1 MRTPNAEGRAVLFDI
16 SYRTFNRNSKTGGKM
31 KHCKNAKLVMK
42 EKGLDPDSIYA
53 LLNFMPSEVKK
64 ERIRKNPQHFENK
77 TRNIRLENGEIKK
90 INILFIHSFNGEKV
104 IP

>member
-16 SYRTFNRNSKTGGKM
+16 SFRTFNRNSKTGGKM
-31 KHCKNAKLVMK
+31 KHLENAKLVMK
-42 EKGLDPDSIYA
+42 EKGLDPNSVYA
-53 LLNFMPSEVKK
+53 LMNFKPSEEKK
-64 ERIRKNPQHFENK
+64 ERVRKNPQHFQHK

-90 INILFIHSFNGEKV
+90 ANILFIHSFNGKKV